1 MNGSNGRTLPTGYR
15 TERYRDLEL
24 AYIPGSHA
32 SGVIQQ
38 FAKHADQVLNA
49 VIRQLHLPSRIA
61 TQPAPIRIVCREGQP
76 DGSDEASSDPTDGE
90 VFVVLTPTVP
100 AFGLARELT
109 RVVLYR
115 VQAAATNTDVSERSV
130 SITQPQGL
138 DFLIGGIARAVAARV
153 EARLPFS
160 SRSNEL
166 QSADDLCRQVGR
178 ENDWVLPIYDCMIGG
193 LTHAPTE
200 ESYWAM
206 AESFGDYLLTR
217 DGPKACMEFIRET
230 AGGDISYASAV
241 AYGKYV
247 EALTVEWIEFQ
258 LRRGTGRRTVGWLN
272 FLGRSLPYFRPYPWL
287 VAWCMLLV
295 FATSTTA
302 QFAPFLVRDITD
314 TVAMKDE
321 DALNEPWAEAGRGM
335 EGVAHVLGQDP
346 DEIRLIK
353 VARILRLVLALLGA
367 NLISAGT
374 QVLLVYYVNVLG
386 QNVLRDFRLRYLDRV
401 NGLSATNFNRTST
414 GDLQARF
421 LSDLVRLAD
430 PMTQIVSY
438 SIYHIVFLVAVVW
451 AMFLLSWQ
459 LTLVLIAASPLY
471 VAIAAWLGPKLQRAT
486 RTRQERLAQLNSD
499 LKQMVDAHPLIQI
512 GNLQRF
518 LRRRSEP
525 GIEHS
530 RRIEIRTDFYTGLF
544 AETLSMVD
552 QFFAKLVYLVGGI
565 LAVFGI
571 ITVGTILAF
580 VTQTQRGIA
589 RMHSLLNIYRYV
601 ALSAAVLQRVEEV
614 LKFEV
619 EPLDHEPEGAR
630 LRSNGRPSSTV
641 EFDGVWFSYNGADQI
656 LRDVSLKIPAG
667 GNVAFVG
674 PTGSGK
680 STLVSM
686 VPRFYDPTRGEI
698 RIDGVP
704 TTSIPLTTLRAE
716 IGMVSQDTFLFNMSI
731 RENIGLGKLGATDEE
746 IEAAAKRARIHNFIM
761 SLPSGYHT
769 LVGERGSRLSGGQRQ
784 RLAVARALLRNPSIL
799 ILDEATS
806 ALDAETEREILDEL
820 EESTRDKTVI
830 SVTHRL
836 TLAMRCDRIFVVDQG
851 EIVEAGTHA
860 ELMLRKGVYRK
871 LFEDQNHIILEAMSN
886 GHGLDNGVRET
897 TESDQNEPLGT
908 RA

>member
-1 MNGSNGRTLPTGYR
+1 
-15 TERYRDLEL
+15 
-24 AYIPGSHA
+24 
-32 SGVIQQ
+32 
-38 FAKHADQVLNA
+38 
-49 VIRQLHLPSRIA
+49 
-61 TQPAPIRIVCREGQP
+61 
-76 DGSDEASSDPTDGE
+76 
-90 VFVVLTPTVP
+90 
-100 AFGLARELT
+100 
-109 RVVLYR
+109 
-115 VQAAATNTDVSERSV
+115 
-130 SITQPQGL
+130 
-138 DFLIGGIARAVAARV
+138 
-153 EARLPFS
+153 
-160 SRSNEL
+160 
-166 QSADDLCRQVGR
+166 
-178 ENDWVLPIYDCMIGG
+178 
-193 LTHAPTE
+193 
-200 ESYWAM
+200 
-206 AESFGDYLLTR
+206 
-217 DGPKACMEFIRET
+217 
-230 AGGDISYASAV
+230 
-241 AYGKYV
+241 
-247 EALTVEWIEFQ
+247 
-258 LRRGTGRRTVGWLN
+258 
-272 FLGRSLPYFRPYPWL
+272 
-287 VAWCMLLV
+287 
-295 FATSTTA
+295 
-302 QFAPFLVRDITD
+302 
-314 TVAMKDE
+314 MKDE

-656 LRDVSLKIPAG
+656 LRDVTLKIPAG

-886 GHGLDNGVRET
+886 GHGLGNGVKES